1 MIDPNPMRLVASAQE
16 ATAVSGL
23 TPLLPQLAPK
33 HIFAHKG
40 RIVLDYGETIVMET
54 PATGSFENKA
64 LGGQYL
70 LGTAAGGPLE
80 VVPGMSLRWRQQGI
94 EIEVEGLQTTEMAD
108 LARQIAPDLILPDPA
123 ADLVGQAKINV
134 PADLD
139 GARDDQLQVG
149 QNNAIANAETSP
161 LYTAF
166 IFINSKLSPPG
177 TFSAPKPTDTVP
189 KGGVPK
195 FWSGV
200 PKIPNASFKLVA
212 NNGADAVVAVADG
225 QIKQVYLKRLVRQD
239 ESGVWSVVGYDP
251 R

>member
-1 MIDPNPMRLVASAQE
+1 
-16 ATAVSGL
+16 L

-33 HIFAHKG
+33 HIFAHKD

-54 PATGSFENKA
+54 LATGSFENKW
-64 LGGQYL
+64 LDGHYL

-94 EIEVEGLQTTEMAD
+94 EIEVEGLQMGNMAD
-108 LARQIAPDLILPDPA
+108 LARQIAPDLTLPEPA
-123 ADLVGQAKINV
+123 ADLVGQAEVKV

-139 GARDDQLQVG
+139 GTTTDQLQVG
-149 QNNAIANAETSP
+149 QNAIANAETSP
-161 LYTAF
+161 LDVAF
-166 IFINSKLSPPG
+166 TFVNSKLSPPG
-177 TFSAPKPTDTVP
+177 TFSASKPSDTAWNGTGNP
-189 KGGVPK
+189 PT

-200 PKIPNASFKLVA
+200 PKIPYTSFNLAA
-212 NNGADAVVAVADG
+212 NNGVEALVTVADG

-239 ESGVWSVVGYDP
+239 ETGVWSVVGYDP